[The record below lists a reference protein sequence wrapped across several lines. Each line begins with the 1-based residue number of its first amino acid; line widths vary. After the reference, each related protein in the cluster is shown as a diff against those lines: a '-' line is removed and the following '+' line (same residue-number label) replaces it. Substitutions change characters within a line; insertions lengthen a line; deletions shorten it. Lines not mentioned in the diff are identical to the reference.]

1 MKICIHG
8 HFYQPPREDPFSNYI
23 PDETGA
29 EPFRNWNERILFECY
44 QPNAKARNFEKL
56 SFNVGPTLFNWLA
69 DFDPEVSDM
78 IIEQEQENY
87 HRFGVGNGMAQGYNH
102 LIMPLATLEDKI
114 TQVRWGIE
122 DFYYRFGHKP
132 DGLWLPETAVDL
144 ETLCVLSDF
153 GIKFTILAPWQVIPE
168 ETSRGPFLIDLPN
181 GREPF
186 IVFTYDQDLSTQV
199 SFNPSATVNG
209 DLFLDNLLHTRP
221 DNPNE
226 LVLIASDGELYGH
239 HQPFRDHF
247 LSYLMDGAGARR
259 NIEWTY
265 PAKWLQ
271 EHKVTT
277 KARLVENSSWSC
289 MHGVDR
295 WKQACGCT
303 PNATWKAA
311 LRDALDHTA
320 EILDTLY
327 IQTLSPIFP
336 EPWELRHLYIEV
348 LWGKRTLQD
357 LCYQLSGRM
366 LSQMEL
372 NVVQDL
378 LSAQYERQRMFTSCG
393 FFHDEFYR
401 LEPQNNIA
409 YAAKAVYLTER
420 ATGAELR
427 SVVTELLKQVQSEKT
442 SLRGD
447 TVFSQTMMR
456 AQAEKAA

>member
-44 QPNAKARNFEKL
+44 QPNAKARNFEKI

-168 ETSRGPFLIDLPN
+168 EASRGPFLIDLSN

-186 IVFTYDQDLSTQV
+186 IVFTYDQELSTQV

-239 HQPFRDHF
+239 HQPFRDYF

-271 EHKVTT
+271 EHEVTT

-427 SVVTELLKQVQSEKT
+427 SVVTDLLQRVQSEKT